1 MVGGGTA
8 GCVVAG
14 RLSEDPSLAVL
25 LIEAGGSDR
34 HPFSRVPAASG
45 AAVYSPRF
53 NWMYEVEPDPSR
65 DGKVDTWWSGLRLG
79 GGSAINGMMFIRGH
93 RDDYDRWSDLGCA
106 GWDYA
111 SVLPYFRRM
120 ETNRRGQDEWR
131 GGRGPHS
138 VEDLNV
144 HSPLTH
150 AWVKAAQQAGIP
162 RSDDLNGADHEGV
175 DYVQVAQRR
184 GWRESAATAYLHPL
198 RKRANLR
205 VQLRTRVTRVLFDG
219 KKAGGIEFTRDG
231 SSRPERAT
239 ARAAVIMCAGAIASP
254 KLLQLSGIGD
264 EPALNRSGITCI
276 THLPGVGKNLQE
288 HAGIRYSFDVNG
300 DTLGSGTGPLHN
312 LVELFRFLVGG
323 KGMLTTPIAHAH
335 AFTRTR
341 DEFGTPNIQVT
352 MAPFHIEIGE
362 NKAALSRRK
371 IAGGAVGL
379 MQTRSRGEVVLRSPD
394 PSDPPRIRYPM
405 LASGDDIEQLIDA
418 CRIAR
423 KITEQPAFAGSLAR
437 WRQPDDEAFAGDGLR
452 QFVKDTAFP
461 MYHPVGTC
469 RMGIDADAVVD
480 PELRVRGVDGLWVI
494 DASIM
499 PTLVTGNTNA
509 TVVMIGEK
517 GAELVRAVLKG

>member
-1 MVGGGTA
+1 M
-8 GCVVAG
+8 AG
-14 RLSEDPSLAVL
+14 RLSEDPSLSVL
-25 LIEAGGSDR
+25 LVEAGGSDR
-34 HPFSRVPAASG
+34 HPFSRVPAASA
-45 AAVYSPRF
+45 AAVFSPRF
-53 NWMYEVEPDPSR
+53 NWMYEVEPDPTR
-65 DGKVDTWWSGLRLG
+65 AGKVDNWWSGQRLG

-93 RDDYDRWSDLGCA
+93 KDDYDRWSDLGCP

-120 ETNRRGQDEWR
+120 ETNRRGRDEWR

-162 RSDDLNGADHEGV
+162 RSDDLNGASHEGV

-184 GWRESAATAYLHPL
+184 GWRESAATAYLRPL
-198 RKRANLR
+198 RKRGNLR
-205 VQLRTRVTRVLFDG
+205 VQLKAVVTRVLFDG
-219 KKAGGIEFTRDG
+219 KKAGGIEFIRDG
-231 SSRPERAT
+231 SGRRERAA

-254 KLLQLSGIGD
+254 KLLQLSGIGA
-264 EPALNRSGITCI
+264 EPALKRSGITCI
-276 THLPGVGKNLQE
+276 THSPGVGKNLQE
-288 HAGIRYSFDVNG
+288 HPGVNYSFEVHG
-300 DTLGSGTGPLHN
+300 DTLGSRTGPLHN
-312 LVELFRFLVGG
+312 LAQLFRFLVNG
-323 KGMLTTPIAHAH
+323 KGLLTTPIAHAH
-335 AFTRTR
+335 AFVRTR
-341 DEFGTPNIQVT
+341 DEYGTPNVQVT
-352 MAPFHIEIGE
+352 MSPFHIDIGE
-362 NKAALSRRK
+362 DSATLSRQK

-379 MQTRSRGEVVLRSPD
+379 MQTQSRGEVVLRSPD

-405 LASGDDIEQLIDA
+405 LASEDDIEQLIDA

-423 KITEQPAFAGSLAR
+423 KIAEQPAFAGSLAR
-437 WRQPDDEAFAGDGLR
+437 WLDPAGETVTGDELR
-452 QFVKDTAFP
+452 QYVMDTAFP

-469 RMGIDADAVVD
+469 RMGSDTGAVVD
-480 PELRVRGVDGLWVI
+480 PELKVRGVDRLWVI

-517 GAELVRAVLKG
+517 GAELVRNALNIREGST